1 MAFTAK
7 RFCPC
12 ANIKLICKHSAYN
25 AIICFQ
31 SVGLNAAALH
41 FVGFLGAL
49 IDNIRLAEG
58 RNRFGYDLAN
68 ISYPVLG
75 IIRRLYRLGEA
86 VKNIAHLGAGHGGIM
101 FDKDEVVFGLCKRF
115 GLNEQLLIQLFT
127 GTQTYLF
134 YLDIEVR
141 LES

>member
-1 MAFTAK
+1 MCMAFTAK

-12 ANIKLICKHSAYN
+12 ANIKLICEHSAYN

-41 FVGFLGAL
+41 FVAL

-86 VKNIAHLGAGHGGIM
+86 VENIAHLGAGHGGIV
-101 FDKDEVVFGLCKRF
+101 FDKDEVVFGLGKRF
-115 GLNEQLLIQLFT
+115 GLNEQLLIQLFA
-127 GTQTYLF
+127 GAQAGD
-134 YLDIEVR
+134 LD
-141 LES
+141 LSLLS